1 MEKKKV
7 KTKKTGAKKV
17 KAKKTAATKAKIKSA
32 YRPEFFEKVRSELS
46 RWEKGPLKERLCG
59 EIKPQFKTYSGVL
72 PSETKAQ
79 FHTGS
84 GEFVIKRVYTPLDV
98 AHIDPLDGIGLPGQY
113 PYTRGRD
120 PVGYRAFRWPLS
132 FYTGYGSSED
142 AHERYKAL
150 CAAGST
156 ELSLAFDLP
165 TQIGFDSDHPMAEG
179 EVGKVGLALDTSVD
193 LQRVME
199 GLPLST
205 LHIGTVGN
213 CISPWV
219 LAMFYTLGEAKG
231 LDPRQ
236 MRVWLQNDPFKEYT
250 GRGTFIFSPQ
260 VALDLASDVVEYVC
274 KYLPQW
280 DPQYNCTT
288 TMRWGGST
296 AAQEAGFG
304 IANLICY
311 IEAVQKKGIKPEDFV
326 PRLNLHMTTD
336 NDLFE
341 EVAKFRA
348 VRRFWAKIARERFR
362 TEDPRVIALRITVF
376 TAANRLTAQE
386 PLNNMVRTTM
396 QVLASILG
404 GVENIHVP
412 AHDEALALPTFE
424 STRVANLTKHIL
436 NDECFVGYTVDP
448 LGGSYYVESL
458 TDQMEE
464 RARYWFDKV
473 EAMGGAIA
481 AIEKGF
487 YLKEMAEGMYRYQKE
502 VESGE
507 RPVIGVNKFALEK
520 EFPINIFKGNPEA
533 ERRQIERLNQV
544 RQERDKG
551 KVEGALAKVR
561 KVAEA
566 KAAGKEENIVPS
578 ILEAVRVNAT
588 VGEIFGL
595 LRDVFGEYRQPSIL

>member
-7 KTKKTGAKKV
+7 KTKKTAGKRAKK
-17 KAKKTAATKAKIKSA
+17 KST
-32 YRPEFFEKVRSELS
+32 YGREVLEKFSSEHN
-46 RWEKGPLKERLCG
+46 RWEEGPLKERLCG
-59 EIKPQFKTYSGVL
+59 EIKPQFKTYSGIL
-72 PSETKAQ
+72 PAETKTE
-79 FHTGS
+79 FRTGS
-84 GEFVIKRVYTPLDV
+84 GEFIINRVYTPLDV
-98 AHIDPLDGIGLPGQY
+98 ADIDPLDDIGLPGQY

-120 PVGYRAFRWPLS
+120 PVGFRAFRWPLS

-142 AHERYKAL
+142 AHERYRAL

-165 TQIGFDSDHPMAEG
+165 TQIGFDSDHPIAEG
-179 EVGKVGLALDTSVD
+179 EVGKVGLALDTSAD

-199 GLPLST
+199 GLPLAN

-219 LAMFYTLGEAKG
+219 LAMFYTLGEANR

-311 IEAVQKKGIKPEDFV
+311 IEAVQRKGIKPEDFV
-326 PRLNLHMTTD
+326 PRLNLHMTAD

-348 VRRFWAKIARERFR
+348 VRRLWAKIARERFK
-362 TEDPRVIALRITVF
+362 TDDPRVIALRITVF
-376 TAANRLTAQE
+376 TAAHKLTAQE
-386 PLNNMVRTTM
+386 PLNNLIRTTI

-412 AHDEALALPTFE
+412 AYDEALALPTFE

-436 NDECFVGYTVDP
+436 NDECFVGSTVDP
-448 LGGSYYVESL
+448 LGGSYYLESL
-458 TDQMEE
+458 TNQLEE
-464 RARYWFDKV
+464 RARYWYDKV

-487 YLKEMAEGMYRYQKE
+487 YLQEMSEGMYRYQKE
-502 VESGE
+502 VESGK
-507 RPVIGVNKFALEK
+507 RPVIGVNKFVLEK
-520 EFPINIFKGNPEA
+520 EVPIKIFKGNPEA
-533 ERRQIERLNQV
+533 ERRQIERLNKV
-544 RQERDKG
+544 RLERDQV
-551 KVEGALAKVR
+551 KVASALAKVR
-561 KVAEA
+561 RVAEA
-566 KAAGKEENIVPS
+566 KTAGREENIVPS
-578 ILEAVRVNAT
+578 ILEAVRAHAT

-595 LRDVFGEYRQPSIL
+595 LREVFGEYRQPAIL

>member
-1 MEKKKV
+1 MRERKRKV
-7 KTKKTGAKKV
+7 KKTEAKKV
-17 KAKKTAATKAKIKSA
+17 RAKAA
-32 YRPEFFEKVRSELS
+32 YRPELLRQFRSEFND
-46 RWEKGPLKERLCG
+46 WEEGPLKERLCG

-72 PSETKAQ
+72 STETQ
-79 FHTGS
+79 TEFRTGS
-84 GEFVIKRVYTPLDV
+84 GEFTIGRVYTPLDV
-98 AHIDPLDGIGLPGQY
+98 ANIDPLEDIGLPGQY

-120 PVGYRAFRWPLS
+120 PVGFRAFRWPLS

-142 AHERYKAL
+142 AHERYRAL

-165 TQIGFDSDHPMAEG
+165 TQIGFDSDHPIAEG
-179 EVGKVGLALDTSVD
+179 EVGKVGLALDTSAD
-193 LQRVME
+193 FQRVME
-199 GLPLST
+199 GLPLGN

-219 LAMFYTLGEAKG
+219 LAMFYTLGEANG

-250 GRGTFIFSPQ
+250 GRGTFIFSPR
-260 VALDLASDVVEYVC
+260 VALDLASDVVEYAC

-311 IEAVQKKGIKPEDFV
+311 IEAVQRKGIKPEDFV
-326 PRLNLHMTTD
+326 PRLNLHMTAD
-336 NDLFE
+336 SDLFE

-348 VRRFWAKIARERFR
+348 VRRLWAKIARQRFK
-362 TEDPRVIALRITVF
+362 TQDPRVIALRITVY
-376 TAANRLTAQE
+376 TAAHKLTAQE
-386 PLNNMVRTTM
+386 PLNNVIRTTM
-396 QVLASILG
+396 QVLASMLG

-436 NDECFVGYTVDP
+436 NDECFVGCTVDP

-464 RARYWFDKV
+464 RARYWYDKV

-487 YLKEMAEGMYRYQKE
+487 YLKEMSEGMYRYQKE
-502 VESGE
+502 IESGK
-507 RPVIGVNKFALEK
+507 RPVIGVNKFVLQK
-520 EFPINIFKGNPEA
+520 EVPIKLFKGNPEA
-533 ERRQIERLNQV
+533 ERRQIDRLNRI
-544 RQERDKG
+544 RQERDQAR
-551 KVEGALAKVR
+551 VESALANVR
-561 KVAEA
+561 RIAEA

-578 ILEAVRVNAT
+578 ILEAVRAYAT

-595 LRDVFGEYRQPSIL
+595 LREVFGEYRQPAIL

>member
-1 MEKKKV
+1 MEK
-7 KTKKTGAKKV
+7 KKV
-17 KAKKTAATKAKIKSA
+17 KAKKTAGKKTKIKST
-32 YRPEFFEKVRSELS
+32 YGPEVLEEFSSELS
-46 RWEKGPLKERLCG
+46 RWEEGPLKERLCG

-72 PSETKAQ
+72 PKETQ
-79 FHTGS
+79 TEFRTGS
-84 GEFVIKRVYTPLDV
+84 GEFIINRVYTPLDV
-98 AHIDPLDGIGLPGQY
+98 ANIDPLEDIGLPGQY

-120 PVGYRAFRWPLS
+120 PVGFRAFRWPLS

-142 AHERYKAL
+142 AHERYRAL

-165 TQIGFDSDHPMAEG
+165 TQIGFDSDHPIAEG
-179 EVGKVGLALDTSVD
+179 EVGKVGLALDTCVD

-219 LAMFYTLGEAKG
+219 LAMFYTLGEANR

-260 VALDLASDVVEYVC
+260 VALDLASDVVEYAC

-311 IEAVQKKGIKPEDFV
+311 IEAVQRKGIKPEDFV
-326 PRLNLHMTTD
+326 PRLNLHMTAD

-348 VRRFWAKIARERFR
+348 VRRLWAKIARERFK
-362 TEDPRVIALRITVF
+362 TQDPRVIALRITVY
-376 TAANRLTAQE
+376 TAAHKLTAQE
-386 PLNNMVRTTM
+386 PLNNVIRTTM

-436 NDECFVGYTVDP
+436 NDECLVGCTVDP

-458 TDQMEE
+458 TNQMEE
-464 RARYWFDKV
+464 RARYWYDKV
-473 EAMGGAIA
+473 EAMGGAVA

-487 YLKEMAEGMYRYQKE
+487 YLKEMSEGMYRYQKE
-502 VESGE
+502 IESGK
-507 RPVIGVNKFALEK
+507 RPVIGVNKFVLQK
-520 EFPINIFKGNPEA
+520 EVPIKIFKGNPEA
-533 ERRQIERLNQV
+533 ERRQIERLNKV
-544 RQERDKG
+544 RQKRDQV
-551 KVEGALAKVR
+551 KVGSALANVR
-561 KVAEA
+561 RAAEA

-578 ILEAVRVNAT
+578 ILEAVRAYAT

-595 LRDVFGEYRQPSIL
+595 LREVFGEYRQPAII

>member
-1 MEKKKV
+1 MEKEKA
-7 KTKKTGAKKV
+7 KTKKAKRV
-17 KAKKTAATKAKIKSA
+17 RVNIKSA
-32 YRPEFFEKVRSELS
+32 YLPEFLDRFRSELS
-46 RWEKGPLKERLCG
+46 SWEEDSLKERLCG

-72 PSETKAQ
+72 PAETKTE

-84 GEFVIKRVYTPLDV
+84 GEFAIKRVYTPLDV
-98 AHIDPLDGIGLPGQY
+98 ANLDPLEDIGLPGQY

-132 FYTGYGSSED
+132 FYSGYGSSED
-142 AHERYKAL
+142 AHERYRAL
-150 CAAGST
+150 CDAGST

-165 TQIGFDSDHPMAEG
+165 TQMGYDSDHPIAEG
-179 EVGKVGLALDTSVD
+179 EVGKVGLALDTCVD

-205 LHIGTVGN
+205 LHVGTVGN

-219 LAMFYTLGEAKG
+219 LAMFYTLGEANG

-250 GRGTFIFSPQ
+250 GRGTFIFSPR
-260 VALDLASDVVEYVC
+260 VAVDLASDVVEYVC

-311 IEAVQKKGIKPEDFV
+311 IEAVQRKGIKPEDFV
-326 PRLNLHMTTD
+326 PRLNLHMTAD

-348 VRRFWAKIARERFR
+348 VRRLWAKIARERFK
-362 TEDPRVIALRITVF
+362 TDDPRVVALRITVF
-376 TAANRLTAQE
+376 TAAHKLTAQE
-386 PLNNMVRTTM
+386 PLNNLIRTTM

-404 GVENIHVP
+404 GAENIHVP
-412 AHDEALALPTFE
+412 AYDEALALPTFE
-424 STRVANLTKHIL
+424 STRVANLSKHIL
-436 NDECFVGYTVDP
+436 HDECFVGYTVDP

-458 TDQMEE
+458 TDQIEE
-464 RARYWFDKV
+464 RARHWYDRV

-502 VESGE
+502 IESGK
-507 RPVIGVNKFALEK
+507 RPVIGVNKFVLEK
-520 EFPINIFKGNPEA
+520 EVPIKIFKGNPEA
-533 ERRQIERLNQV
+533 ARRQIERLNNI
-544 RQERDKG
+544 RQERDKA
-551 KVEGALAKVR
+551 KVENALAKVR
-561 KVAEA
+561 EVAEA
-566 KAAGKEENIVPS
+566 KTAGKDINIVPS
-578 ILEAVRVNAT
+578 ILEAVRVYAT

-595 LRDVFGEYRQPSIL
+595 LREVFGEYRQPAIL

>member
-1 MEKKKV
+1 MEKKKAKTKET
-7 KTKKTGAKKV
+7 KTKKTEAKKV
-17 KAKKTAATKAKIKSA
+17 ETKSV
-32 YRPEFFEKVRSELS
+32 YHPELLEKFRSELS
-46 RWEKGPLKERLCG
+46 SWEKGPLQERLCG

-72 PSETKAQ
+72 PKETKTE
-79 FHTGS
+79 FRTES
-84 GEFVIKRVYTPLDV
+84 GEFIIQRVYTPLDIANV
-98 AHIDPLDGIGLPGQY
+98 DPLKDIGLPGQY

-120 PVGYRAFRWPLS
+120 PVGYRATSWGLG
-132 FYTGYGSSED
+132 FYSGFGSSES
-142 AHERYKAL
+142 ANERYKAL
-150 CAAGST
+150 CAAGSK
-156 ELSLAFDLP
+156 EIILAFDLP
-165 TQIGFDSDHPMAEG
+165 TQIGLDSDHSLAEG
-179 EVGKVGLALDTSVD
+179 EVGKVGLALDTCID

-205 LHIGTVGN
+205 LHTGTVGN

-219 LAMFYTLGEAKG
+219 LAMFHTLGEANG

-250 GRGTFIFSPQ
+250 GRGTFIFSPR
-260 VALDLASDVVEYVC
+260 VAVDLSSDVVEYVC

-280 DPQYNCTT
+280 EPQYNCTT
-288 TMRWGGST
+288 TIRWGGGT

-311 IEAVQKKGIKPEDFV
+311 IEAAQRKGIKPEYFI

-348 VRRFWAKIARERFR
+348 TRRLWAKIARERFK
-362 TEDPRVIALRITVF
+362 TDDPRVIALRITVF
-376 TAANRLTAQE
+376 TAAHKLTAQE
-386 PLNNMVRTTM
+386 PLNNIIRTTM

-404 GVENIHVP
+404 GVEHIVTP
-412 AHDEALALPTFE
+412 AYDEALALPTFE
-424 STRVANLTKHIL
+424 ATRLASLTKHIL
-436 NDECFVGYTVDP
+436 HDECFVGYNVDP

-458 TDQMEE
+458 TNQMEE
-464 RARYWFDKV
+464 RARYWYDKV
-473 EAMGGAIA
+473 EAMGGAIP

-487 YLKEMAEGMYRYQKE
+487 YLKEMADGMYRYQKE
-502 VESGE
+502 IESGE
-507 RPVIGVNKFALEK
+507 RTVIGVNKFVMEK
-520 EFPINIFKGNPEA
+520 EVPINIFKGDPEA
-533 ERRQIERLNQV
+533 ERKQIERLNKV
-544 RQERDKG
+544 RQERDKV
-551 KVEGALAKVR
+551 KVESALAKVR

-578 ILEAVRVNAT
+578 ILEAVRAYAT

-595 LRDVFGEYRQPSIL
+595 LREVFGEYRLPAIV